1 MKITI
6 RPATPEDTAAIAAI
20 LNELDW
26 FTPPNDAL
34 DETTLSRHLQLCTT
48 GNNHTV
54 LAAQTAAG
62 EVVGYAAVHWLPYL
76 FLPGPE
82 GYVSELFVRRAARG
96 QGAGA
101 QLLAAVKAQAQARG
115 CFRLRLLNHR
125 QRESYQRSFYKKQ
138 GWQEHEW
145 MAVFTL
151 PLDLPD

>member
-26 FTPPNDAL
+26 FAPPNAPL
-34 DETTLSRHLQLCTT
+34 DTATVSRHLGLCAA
-48 GNNHTV
+48 NDSHTILV
-54 LAAQTAAG
+54 AATATDK
-62 EVVGYAAVHWLPYL
+62 VVGYAAVHWLPYQ

-101 QLLAAVKAQAQARG
+101 QLLAAVKAQAKARG